1 MQLDS
6 MKPAPGSRR
15 PRKRVGR
22 GPGSGLGKTSGK
34 GHKGA
39 RARSGGGPTPG
50 FEGGQMPLSRRLP
63 KHGFTNPGRVA
74 YQVLNVG
81 LLATR
86 FEDGAV
92 VDLETLRA
100 CGLAKRALPVKVL
113 GSGALDRA
121 LTVHADA
128 FSLSARTAIE
138 KAGGRAVT
146 PDEGA
151 AAAQD

>member
-39 RARSGGGPTPG
+39 RARSGGGPKPG

-63 KHGFTNPGRVA
+63 KHGFKNPNRVE
-74 YQVLNVG
+74 YQVVNVG
-81 LLATR
+81 VLSAT
-86 FEDGAV
+86 FEAGTI
-92 VDLETLRA
+92 VDRETLEGK
-100 CGLAKRALPVKVL
+100 GLVGRALPVKIL
-113 GSGALDRA
+113 GKGTIDRP
-121 LTVHADA
+121 LIVRVDA
-128 FSLSARTAIE
+128 FSGSAKAAIE
-138 KAGGRAVT
+138 QAGGRAET
-146 PDEGA
+146 LAEL
-151 AAAQD
+151 AQSGQG